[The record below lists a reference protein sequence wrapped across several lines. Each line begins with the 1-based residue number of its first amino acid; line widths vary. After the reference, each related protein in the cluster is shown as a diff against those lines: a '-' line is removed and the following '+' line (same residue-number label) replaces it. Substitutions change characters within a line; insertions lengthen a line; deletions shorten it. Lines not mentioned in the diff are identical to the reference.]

1 MPSTLTT
8 VGRLRIVPRR
18 CRANIWR
25 LQLLYQ
31 MAPGVFLFD
40 PAGQEGLSGD
50 NSGDGIG
57 LPSWKF
63 RIDTDLLDG
72 RKLYMK
78 HSTVYFQAISETL
91 IHVFYLHRRKLIRG

>member
-1 MPSTLTT
+1 MSSTPTA
-8 VGRLRIVPRR
+8 VRQLRRGPRR
-18 CRANIWR
+18 CHANRRR

-63 RIDTDLLDG
+63 RIDADLLDG
-72 RKLYMK
+72 RELYRK
-78 HSTVYFQAISETL
+78 HSIVYFQAISETL